1 MKFSKFRYNAEHGE
15 NSRKKVTIYYNRYIP
30 VISLLL
36 LLFSQT
42 YFCGAFIHGQNTQL
56 MEHMATSVELEDNFL
71 VLFTLSIPG
80 GMGELLTTYTAVLKR
95 KKWCK
100 IHLPSK
106 RYSDLVIY

>member
-1 MKFSKFRYNAEHGE
+1 M
-15 NSRKKVTIYYNRYIP
+15 
-30 VISLLL
+30 L

-42 YFCGAFIHGQNTQL
+42 YFYGAFIHGQNTQL